1 MKIDQFLR
9 HHGITGNPFSEE
21 DAQTDTVF
29 KRRCLA
35 TIHHPAWDKFFGSP
49 GDPSTALV
57 FGEKGSGKTALRLQ
71 AVSELE
77 KYNQEHPNE
86 RVFVITYDDFN
97 PYLDHFRTA
106 VRATDTTQTLA
117 RWRLQDHMDAILA
130 QGVTQLVDLLTTE
143 KISLTA
149 LSVDQRR
156 DLLLLA
162 ALYDQSTGEPI
173 DRRWDRLRRR
183 SGFRPLWSRRDLQIG
198 FGTTLVVVLLLAL
211 FPGLRTLRILPW
223 FLLPLFLGWLYWGW
237 RLARA
242 EWFAR
247 DIRRGLRVLSRDP
260 SALRWELLWFQPS
273 ELGGQPLP
281 TAAKTGGEERYELLR
296 KFQAVLQT
304 LGHAGIIVL
313 IDRVDEPQ
321 QIEGDPRKMRA
332 LIWPLL
338 DHKFLRHPGIGI
350 KLLLPIELAYYLEK
364 EDKEFYD
371 RARPDKLNLIKPL
384 RWTGPSLYDLAG
396 DRLRACAA
404 EPSQNGDGPRL
415 RQFVDE
421 AIGDDSLKDALG
433 NLRTPRQLFKFLHRV
448 MEEHCH
454 RHTEDA
460 PRWAIDADTFRT
472 VYSAHMRELD
482 AFDRGYGHG

>member
-1 MKIDQFLR
+1 MKTEQFLE

-29 KRRCLA
+29 KKRCLVK
-35 TIHHPAWDKFFGSP
+35 IHHPAWNKFFGSP
-49 GDPSTALV
+49 SDPSTALV

-71 AVSELE
+71 AVAELE
-77 KYNQEHPNE
+77 AYNQSNPNE
-86 RVFVITYDDFN
+86 RVFVISYDDFN
-97 PYLDHFRTA
+97 PYLDHFKTA
-106 VRATDTTQTLA
+106 VRARDTGQALT
-117 RWRLQDHMDAILA
+117 RFRLQDHMDAILA
-130 QGVTQLVDLLTTE
+130 QGVTQLVDALTSE
-143 KISLTA
+143 KVNLSA

-173 DRRWDRLRRR
+173 ERRWSRLRRR

-198 FGTTLVVVLLLAL
+198 FSATIVVFLLIYFIEA
-211 FPGLRTLRILPW
+211 LRTPTILPW
-223 FLLPLFLGWLYWGW
+223 LLAGIFAGWAYWGW

-247 DIRRGLRVLSRDP
+247 DIRKGLRVLSRDP
-260 SALRWELLWFQPS
+260 SALRWELLWFKPS
-273 ELGGQPLP
+273 ELGGQPMP
-281 TAAKTGGEERYELLR
+281 TSSSAGGEERYELLR
-296 KFQAVLQT
+296 KFQAVLNT
-304 LGHAGIIVL
+304 LGYSGIIVL

-371 RARPDKLNLIKPL
+371 RARPDKLNMIKPL

-396 DRLRACAA
+396 DRLRACALN
-404 EPSQNGDGPRL
+404 PSMNGDGPRL
-415 RQFVDE
+415 RALVDDT
-421 AIGDDSLKDALG
+421 ISDDSLKDSLG
-433 NLRTPRQLFKFLHRV
+433 NLRTPRQLFKFLHRLI
-448 MEEHCH
+448 EEHCH
-454 RHTEDA
+454 RHTEDN
-460 PRWAIDADTFRT
+460 PKWSVDADTFRT
-472 VYSAHMRELD
+472 TFTSYMRDLD